1 MNRQMGK
8 KYSMNCQN
16 EKKYMDRKIDRQIA
30 QECLFRYQEDVDADV
45 GGVADFD
52 KVINKLKVRKNCN
65 MELSVHQ
72 YFFKLYFII
81 IL

>member
-1 MNRQMGK
+1 
-8 KYSMNCQN
+8 
-16 EKKYMDRKIDRQIA
+16 MDRKIDRQIA
-30 QECLFRYQEDVDADV
+30 QECLLRYQEDVDADV

-65 MELSVHQ
+65 MELSVHE